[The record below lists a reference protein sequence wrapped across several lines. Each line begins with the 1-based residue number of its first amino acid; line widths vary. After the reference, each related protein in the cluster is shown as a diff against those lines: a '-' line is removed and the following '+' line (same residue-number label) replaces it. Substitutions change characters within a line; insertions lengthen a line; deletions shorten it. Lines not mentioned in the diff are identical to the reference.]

1 MTSTTM
7 TPVHR
12 STRVKAVLAASI
24 GNFIEW
30 FEYTL
35 YGFFAAAIA
44 LNFFPGGASSLIPTF
59 AVFGVAFV
67 LRPLGAVTFGHFGDR
82 VGRRTVLAVVIVGMS
97 LATFLIGVLPSYETA
112 GMLAPALLLLAR
124 AVQGFSAG
132 GEFGG
137 ATAFMVEYAPE
148 GRRSFYGSWQFF
160 TQFLGA
166 LAASGF
172 GTLLSV
178 VLSEQAVN
186 DWGWRIPFLLTLPMG
201 LIGLYLRIKLD
212 ETPEFQ
218 RERTEEAPAEDTAA
232 PLLVTV
238 REHGRSVLIIIAMI
252 ISGTTATYVVQAFL
266 PAYLVETVGLPQRQ
280 VFTAMLIGLA
290 LLVGSVPVWALLAD
304 RFGRHKP
311 FLVAS
316 PLATAVGSVPA
327 FLLLLHGSF
336 ATTVAGYVLM
346 ALLFSP
352 GLGSMATA
360 MSDVFPTEV
369 RYSGLSLAYGI
380 AVSVFG
386 GFTPLLLAS
395 LADSTGSHLA
405 PAVYLTA
412 TAVVSLVAALL
423 FPEKGRRRAVR

>member
-1 MTSTTM
+1 MSSTTA
-7 TPVHR
+7 PPIAP
-12 STRVKAVLAASI
+12 STRRKAVLAASL

-44 LNFFPGGASSLIPTF
+44 MNFFPGGASSLIPTF

-67 LRPLGAVTFGHFGDR
+67 LRPLGAITFGHFGDR
-82 VGRRTVLAVVIVGMS
+82 IGRRTVLAVVIVGMS
-97 LATFLIGVLPSYETA
+97 LATFVIGALPTYETA
-112 GMLAPALLLLAR
+112 GFAAPVLLLLAR

-137 ATAFMVEYAPE
+137 ATAFMVEYAPP

-166 LAASGF
+166 LTASAF
-172 GTLLSV
+172 GTVLST

-186 DWGWRIPFLLTLPMG
+186 AWGWRIPFLLTLPLG
-201 LIGLYLRIKLD
+201 LIGLYLRLKMD

-218 RERTEEAPAEDTAA
+218 RDAGTAESAA

-238 REHGRSVLIIIAMI
+238 REHGRSVLTIIGMI
-252 ISGTTATYVVQAFL
+252 ISGTTATYLVQAFL
-266 PAYLVETVGLPQRQ
+266 PAYLVQSVGLPQRQ

-290 LLVGSVPVWALLAD
+290 LLVGSVPLWALLAD
-304 RFGRHKP
+304 RCGRHKP

-316 PLATAVGSVPA
+316 PLATAIGTVPA

-336 ATTVAGYVLM
+336 ASTVAGYVLM
-346 ALLFSP
+346 TVLFSP
-352 GLGSMATA
+352 ALGSLATA
-360 MSDVFPTEV
+360 MSDLFPTEI
-369 RYSGLSLAYGI
+369 RYSGLSLAYGT

-386 GFTPLLLAS
+386 GFTPLILAS
-395 LADSTGSHLA
+395 LADTTGSHLA
-405 PAVYLTA
+405 PAAYLTG
-412 TAVVSLVAALL
+412 TAVISLTAALL
-423 FPEKGRRRAVR
+423 LPETGSRAR

>member
-1 MTSTTM
+1 MSTT
-7 TPVHR
+7 TAPIAQ
-12 STRVKAVLAASI
+12 STRAKAVLAASI

-44 LNFFPGGASSLIPTF
+44 LNFFPGGSSSLIPTF

-67 LRPLGAVTFGHFGDR
+67 LRPLGAMTFGHFGDR
-82 VGRRTVLAVVIVGMS
+82 IGRRAVLAVVIVGMS

-112 GMLAPALLLLAR
+112 GMLAPVLLLLAR

-166 LAASGF
+166 LTASGF

-178 VLSEQAVN
+178 LLGEQAVN

-201 LIGLYLRIKLD
+201 LIGLYLRVKLD

-218 RERTEEAPAEDTAA
+218 REKSAEAAPAEAAA
-232 PLLVTV
+232 PLLVTL
-238 REHGRSVLIIIAMI
+238 REHGRSVLTIIFMI

-266 PAYLVETVGLPQRQ
+266 PAYLVETVGLPQWQ
-280 VFTAMLIGLA
+280 VFTAMPIGLTV
-290 LLVGSVPVWALLAD
+290 LVTSVPLWALLAD
-304 RFGRHKP
+304 RVGRHKP
-311 FLVAS
+311 FLVAA
-316 PLATAVGSVPA
+316 PLATAVGAVPT
-327 FLLLLHGSF
+327 FYLLLHGSLLS
-336 ATTVAGYVLM
+336 AVAGYVLM
-346 ALLFSP
+346 AVLFSP
-352 GLGSMATA
+352 ALGSLATA
-360 MSDVFPTEV
+360 MSDIFPTEV

-386 GFTPLLLAS
+386 GFTPLLLAW
-395 LADSTGSHLA
+395 LADSTGNDLA
-405 PAVYLTA
+405 PAWYLAA
-412 TAVVSLVAALL
+412 TGVVSLVAALL
-423 FPEKGRRRAVR
+423 LPETGRRRAVR

>member
-1 MTSTTM
+1 MSTT
-7 TPVHR
+7 TAPIAQ
-12 STRVKAVLAASI
+12 STRAKAVLAASI

-44 LNFFPGGASSLIPTF
+44 LNFFPGGSSSLIPTF

-67 LRPLGAVTFGHFGDR
+67 LRPLGAMTFGHFGDR
-82 VGRRTVLAVVIVGMS
+82 IGRRAVLAVVIVGMS

-112 GMLAPALLLLAR
+112 GMLAPVLLLLAR

-166 LAASGF
+166 LTASGF

-178 VLSEQAVN
+178 LLGEQAVN

-201 LIGLYLRIKLD
+201 LIGLYLRVKLD

-218 RERTEEAPAEDTAA
+218 REKSAEAAPAEAAA
-232 PLLVTV
+232 PLLVTL
-238 REHGRSVLIIIAMI
+238 REHGRSVLTIIFMI

-266 PAYLVETVGLPQRQ
+266 PAYLVETVGLPQWQ
-280 VFTAMLIGLA
+280 VFTAMPIGLTV
-290 LLVGSVPVWALLAD
+290 LVTSVPLWALLAD
-304 RFGRHKP
+304 RVGRHKP
-311 FLVAS
+311 FLVAA
-316 PLATAVGSVPA
+316 PLATAVGAVPA
-327 FLLLLHGSF
+327 FYLLLHGSLLS
-336 ATTVAGYVLM
+336 AVAGYVLM
-346 ALLFSP
+346 AVLFSP
-352 GLGSMATA
+352 ALGSLATA
-360 MSDVFPTEV
+360 MSDIFPTEV

-386 GFTPLLLAS
+386 GFTPLLLAW
-395 LADSTGSHLA
+395 LADSTGNDLA
-405 PAVYLTA
+405 PAWYLAA
-412 TAVVSLVAALL
+412 TGVVSLVAALL
-423 FPEKGRRRAVR
+423 LPETGRRRAVR

>member
-1 MTSTTM
+1 MSTT
-7 TPVHR
+7 TAAAPITR

-44 LNFFPGGASSLIPTF
+44 LNFFPGGTSSLIPTF

-67 LRPLGAVTFGHFGDR
+67 LRPLGAITFGHFGDR

-97 LATFLIGVLPSYETA
+97 LATFLIGVLPTYETA
-112 GMLAPALLLLAR
+112 GVLAPVLLLLAR

-166 LAASGF
+166 LTASMC

-178 VLSEQAVN
+178 GLSEQAVN
-186 DWGWRIPFLLTLPMG
+186 TWGWRIPFLLTLPMG

-218 RERTEEAPAEDTAA
+218 QRKSGDAPAEKSSA
-232 PLLVTV
+232 PLLVTL
-238 REHGRSVLIIIAMI
+238 REHGRSVLTIIFMI

-266 PAYLVETVGLPQRQ
+266 PAYLVETVGLPQQQ
-280 VFTAMLIGLA
+280 VFIAMPIGLA
-290 LLVGSVPVWALLAD
+290 LLVISVPLWALLAD
-304 RFGRHKP
+304 RVGKHKP
-311 FLVAS
+311 FLVAA
-316 PLATAVGSVPA
+316 PLATAVGAVPA

-336 ATTVAGYVLM
+336 ASTVAGYVLM
-346 ALLFSP
+346 AVLFSP

-360 MSDVFPTEV
+360 MSDIFPTEV

-386 GFTPLLLAS
+386 GFTPLLMAW
-395 LADSTGSHLA
+395 LADSSGNDLA
-405 PAVYLTA
+405 PAWYLVGTG
-412 TAVVSLVAALL
+412 VVSLTAALL
-423 FPEKGRRRAVR
+423 LPETGRRAAR